1 MADNKEQPKFNIYQK
16 IQKCKVDLSKKKMKK
31 SGKNAYAGYEYFE
44 LEDFLPHVFEAEFEN
59 GLYSKFEFNLE
70 RATLKIVDTESSE
83 GDFELFSIPVQ
94 QVSMKGCNEMQNIA
108 STQSYCE
115 RYLYQIAYGIA
126 ENDTVNS
133 GEIDEEAEL
142 GRKKIDK
149 AAVQTIKKLIAET
162 KTKESEFCSW
172 AKVKKIEDII
182 NKNLPIC
189 MKKLNEKKET
199 MLAEKNNEMP
209 EGLNL

>member
-1 MADNKEQPKFNIYQK
+1 MANNKEQPNFNIYRK
-16 IQKCKVDLSKKKMKK
+16 IQKCKVELSRKKMKK
-31 SGKNAYAGYEYFE
+31 SGKNKYSDYEYFE
-44 LEDFLPHVFEAEFEN
+44 LEDFLPYVFEAEFEA

-70 RATLKIVDTESSE
+70 RATLKIVDTESNE
-83 GDFELFSIPVQ
+83 GEFELFSIPVQ
-94 QVSMKGCNEMQNIA
+94 PVSMKGCNEMQNIA

-126 ENDTVNS
+126 ENDTVNG
-133 GEIDEEAEL
+133 GEVDQDAEL
-142 GRKKIDK
+142 GKKKIDQT
-149 AAVQTIKKLIAET
+149 AVQTIKKLIVET
-162 KTKESEFCSW
+162 NTKEAEFCSW

-199 MLAEKNNEMP
+199 ILAEKNNEMP
-209 EGLNL
+209 KELNL